1 MEMQNNVCF
10 LPFNS
15 DEVGADCSEFI
26 NVEELLI
33 GNDYPSFLV
42 GSDVS
47 LTNFNLLEPDD
58 MFSCVKTELLPTKD
72 GNSGDSL
79 KSPWHE
85 SDSGVSETLS
95 FVGSPA
101 DPCSASQIVG
111 EDFCQAETVTYKSSH
126 SLSSVSETQTSDD
139 LMAYLLGET
148 DSAPDTASM
157 VVSKDENA
165 TPVSSS
171 RRPSRTISRKKW
183 DAEFTFFDSD
193 DSDEQSH
200 ERSRTKL
207 PRSAKPLSNKNEVS
221 MTPSRGNVI
230 NIVKLVKP
238 HCSEPTDDDIIQALD
253 NRSKKNAQQAKLNRE
268 KKKAYIKSLENDRD
282 HLMKEN
288 TELSSQVEDINKKM
302 LNLEAEVDYL
312 KSVLANSSA
321 LAGLLKNISNVKEV
335 KLTSSFSSRKRGYEN
350 DHSYNLTDGRPGK
363 KVKEESKAG
372 VCLHVND
379 GTASLEFCGHCS
391 SLSRK
396 THSYSKIS

>member
-10 LPFNS
+10 LPFDS
-15 DEVGADCSEFI
+15 DVVDAGCSDFI
-26 NVEELLI
+26 NVEELLT
-33 GNDYPSFLV
+33 GNDYPSILV

-47 LTNFNLLEPDD
+47 LTNFNLFEPDE
-58 MFSCVKTELLPTKD
+58 MFFSGERELLPTKD
-72 GNSGDSL
+72 GNSL

-95 FVGSPA
+95 FLGSPTG
-101 DPCSASQIVG
+101 PCSASQIVG
-111 EDFCQAETVTYKSSH
+111 EDFCQVETATYKSSH

-139 LMAYLLGET
+139 LMAYLLSET
-148 DSAPDTASM
+148 DSAPATASM
-157 VVSKDENA
+157 IDSKDENA

-171 RRPSRTISRKKW
+171 GRPTRTVSRKNW
-183 DAEFTFFDSD
+183 DAEFTFFVSD

-200 ERSRTKL
+200 DRPRTKL
-207 PRSAKPLSNKNEVS
+207 PCSSKPLSSKNEVS
-221 MTPSRGNVI
+221 MTPSCGNVI
-230 NIVKLVKP
+230 NIVKLVTP
-238 HCSEPTDDDIIQALD
+238 QHCSETTDDDIIQALD

-288 TELSSQVEDINKKM
+288 AELSSQVEDINKKM

-335 KLTSSFSSRKRGYEN
+335 KLTSSFTSRKRGYEN

-363 KVKEESKAG
+363 KAKEDTKAG
-372 VCLHVND
+372 VCLHVSD
-379 GTASLEFCGHCS
+379 GTASLEFCAHCA

-396 THSYSKIS
+396 THSCS